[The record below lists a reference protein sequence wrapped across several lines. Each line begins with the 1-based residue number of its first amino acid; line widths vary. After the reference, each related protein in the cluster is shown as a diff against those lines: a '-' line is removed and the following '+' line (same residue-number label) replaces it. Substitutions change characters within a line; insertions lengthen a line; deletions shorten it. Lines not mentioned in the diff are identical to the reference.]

1 MTSLANPFMHFS
13 TLTDYRQTG
22 KVTHKLSDIILLTVC
37 GVLSG
42 QDTWEG
48 IVDFGEMRRDFLNH
62 YGDFSAGIPSADTV
76 ARVVGLLN
84 PKEFQSAFIDW
95 GVRFNMGQA

>member
-1 MTSLANPFMHFS
+1 MV
-13 TLTDYRQTG
+13 
-22 KVTHKLSDIILLTVC
+22 KVTQKLSDTILLTVC

-62 YGDFSAGIPSADTV
+62 YGDFSAGIPSQGNRMNILDFK
-76 ARVVGLLN
+76 GL
-84 PKEFQSAFIDW
+84 S
-95 GVRFNMGQA
+95 

>member
-13 TLTDYRQTG
+13 ALTDYRQTG

-48 IVDFGEMRRDFLNH
+48 IVDFGEMR
-62 YGDFSAGIPSADTV
+62 
-76 ARVVGLLN
+76 
-84 PKEFQSAFIDW
+84 
-95 GVRFNMGQA
+95 